1 MVANGWLFIFLGCL
15 HFCPVVLDKVPL
27 QVAGLVFTRTLVKRI
42 YWIENPTTFSIRRVP
57 SSKSPPKAGRRHGL
71 LRASQCF
78 KKFAWLCGGSCI
90 LFVALAFK
98 PAIGLKQVLVVLVL
112 LGGCLCSQL
121 KFCTSRQPLIILFL
135 ACKEE
140 DHGTFGSF
148 DWSPLAKA
156 LFRLIW
162 ESASSSQDKVLVVF
176 RHSI

>member
-1 MVANGWLFIFLGCL
+1 MVASGWLFIFLGCL

-27 QVAGLVFTRTLVKRI
+27 QVPGLVFTRTLVKRI
-42 YWIENPTTFSIRRVP
+42 YWIENPTTCSIRRVP
-57 SSKSPPKAGRRHGL
+57 SSQSPPKAGRRHGL
-71 LRASQCF
+71 LRAITDEYHWLLCF
-78 KKFAWLCGGSCI
+78 KKFAWLRGGSCI

-156 LFRLIW
+156 LSR
-162 ESASSSQDKVLVVF
+162 K
-176 RHSI
+176 